1 MLFSVVFCCFVF
13 KEESHRHISRSQL
26 LVLRRQRVEGKRPTA
41 DAKILGKIYL
51 LGWEVSSQGFTTY
64 SYVICLLLYVYIY
77 IISKENQNG
86 ESWHQKDNSLDRVT
100 QLVTGSARVWTQAI
114 ECTVHI
120 AMSWAEL
127 SLVCLAAPKSS
138 YKCSII
144 YRYDYGVWG

>member
-1 MLFSVVFCCFVF
+1 MGKKQVTQDLKKVQCNFFKAKKKKTKPAKIRNVLFRSVYVTSEKKKKKFVLFSVVFCCFVF

-86 ESWHQKDNSLDRVT
+86 ES
-100 QLVTGSARVWTQAI
+100 
-114 ECTVHI
+114 
-120 AMSWAEL
+120 
-127 SLVCLAAPKSS
+127 
-138 YKCSII
+138 
-144 YRYDYGVWG
+144 